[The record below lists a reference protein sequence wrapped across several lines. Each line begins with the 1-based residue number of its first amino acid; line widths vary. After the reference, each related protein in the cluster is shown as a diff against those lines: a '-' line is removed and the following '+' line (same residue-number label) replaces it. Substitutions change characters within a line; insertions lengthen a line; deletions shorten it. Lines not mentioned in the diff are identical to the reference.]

1 MATLTPYSL
10 QAETHVNGHRLS
22 ETNYNAQRPQQQSNA
37 APLRNVNSRSVP
49 ALHEQ
54 QLQPVGGPS
63 ACQTDI
69 QQQMYYPSQQQTAEP
84 TSPTQTTAAQHQTTR
99 SRSVQNLSE
108 QSPVERAPISK
119 HCPLPAAAATTGT
132 TRDETSV
139 RPAATA
145 AEVIVESGQSHS
157 PSGRRSA
164 THLRHPSV
172 VVQQQSSESPPLSIH
187 SLLLGQQQ
195 QTGSPWEREKK
206 EREVAGDER

>member
-1 MATLTPYSL
+1 M
-10 QAETHVNGHRLS
+10 
-22 ETNYNAQRPQQQSNA
+22 
-37 APLRNVNSRSVP
+37 P

-119 HCPLPAAAATTGT
+119 HCPLPAAAATTGA

-157 PSGRRSA
+157 PSGRRRA
-164 THLRHPSV
+164 AHLRHPSV

-187 SLLLGQQQ
+187 SQLLGQQQ

-206 EREVAGDER
+206 EREVAGDERRISC

>member
-69 QQQMYYPSQQQTAEP
+69 QQQIYYPSQQQTAKP
-84 TSPTQTTAAQHQTTR
+84 TSPTQTTGAQHQTTR

-108 QSPVERAPISK
+108 QQQRGSTLRA
-119 HCPLPAAAATTGT
+119 
-132 TRDETSV
+132 
-139 RPAATA
+139 
-145 AEVIVESGQSHS
+145 
-157 PSGRRSA
+157 
-164 THLRHPSV
+164 RHPSDERQYQNIALYQQQQQLQEQQGTRPQC
-172 VVQQQSSESPPLSIH
+172 VQQQLQP
-187 SLLLGQQQ
+187 
-195 QTGSPWEREKK
+195 K
-206 EREVAGDER
+206 